1 VDGDADAAVEARIQT
16 GWNKFRHLEVGPLLS
31 KQCLPIMRE
40 DYTVAVFEAVCCM
53 EVRPGLLGT
62 RMSWHFSKQRSEW
75 SGGCVR

>member
-40 DYTVAVFEAVCCM
+40 DYTVAVFEAVFA
-53 EVRPGLLGT
+53 
-62 RMSWHFSKQRSEW
+62 WK
-75 SGGCVR
+75 